1 MAEQRKGDE
10 KDQKVG
16 DGRVTNED
24 VEKLDSIS
32 KKKKQRLESG
42 HEKYQERKKA
52 IKEVRD
58 ILSGLGDLPFLDEPF
73 KRGCCDWN
81 DTYSSLKSPAA
92 FRSFGMVPPAVLEF
106 GRDTNRLDYFAMSP
120 WNVDYTADTDFIG
133 LDISGGGGGRTQQ
146 VPLEVSSN
154 NGVEAIVQTSNQP
167 ETGSGVAAAAS
178 EKSIG
183 GEGGGINPAS
193 QERQPTSSVID
204 ERIHRTDRRPQEGES
219 SVPPTH
225 VTNPPQ
231 RRNSF

>member
-10 KDQKVG
+10 KGQKVG
-16 DGRVTNED
+16 DGRVINED
-24 VEKLDSIS
+24 VEKLDSTS
-32 KKKKQRLESG
+32 KKKRRLESR

-52 IKEVRD
+52 KKEVRD
-58 ILSGLGDLPFLDEPF
+58 ILSGLGDLPFLDEPL
-73 KRGCCDWN
+73 KRGYCDWN
-81 DTYSSLKSPAA
+81 DTYSSLKRPAA
-92 FRSFGMVPPAVLEF
+92 FGSTGMVPPAVPEF
-106 GRDTNRLDYFAMSP
+106 GRDTSRLDYFAMSP
-120 WNVDYTADTDFIG
+120 WNVDYTDTDFLG
-133 LDISGGGGGRTQQ
+133 LDISGGGGRTQQ

-183 GEGGGINPAS
+183 GEGGGINPPS

>member
-16 DGRVTNED
+16 DGRVIKED
-24 VEKLDSIS
+24 VEKLDSTS
-32 KKKKQRLESG
+32 KKKRRLESR

-52 IKEVRD
+52 KKER
-58 ILSGLGDLPFLDEPF
+58 
-73 KRGCCDWN
+73 
-81 DTYSSLKSPAA
+81 PAA
-92 FRSFGMVPPAVLEF
+92 FGSTGMVPPAVPEF
-106 GRDTNRLDYFAMSP
+106 GRDTSRLDYFAMSP
-120 WNVDYTADTDFIG
+120 WNVDYTDTDFLG
-133 LDISGGGGGRTQQ
+133 LDISGGGGRTQQ

-183 GEGGGINPAS
+183 GEGGGINPPS

>member
-32 KKKKQRLESG
+32 KKKKQRLESR

-52 IKEVRD
+52 KKEVRD
-58 ILSGLGDLPFLDEPF
+58 ILSGLGDQPFLDEPLAIGHSGVGV
-73 KRGCCDWN
+73 R
-81 DTYSSLKSPAA
+81 
-92 FRSFGMVPPAVLEF
+92 RPAVLEL

-120 WNVDYTADTDFIG
+120 WNVDYTDTDFLG
-133 LDISGGGGGRTQQ
+133 LDISFGGGGRTQQ

-183 GEGGGINPAS
+183 GEGGGINPPS
-193 QERQPTSSVID
+193 QERQPTSSEID